1 MTDDEILELLREGR
15 RAQVACHNPD
25 GSIHLVPMS
34 YVVLDGR
41 LTLWTDPA
49 SRKVANLR
57 ADRRVTCLVEV
68 GDEFSEFRAVQLA
81 GEAVIIDDPEDS
93 RRVGEALFA
102 RSLGELNDDMRAYV
116 ASLVPER
123 VGVAVEAQR
132 VVSWD
137 HRKLAGARPDQVGR

>member
-1 MTDDEILELLREGR
+1 MTDDEILDLLREGR

-34 YVVLDGR
+34 YVMMDGR
-41 LTLWTDPA
+41 LTLWTDPS

-57 ADRRVTCLVEV
+57 ADPRVTCLVEV

-81 GEAVIIDDPEDS
+81 GQAVIIDDPEGS
-93 RRVGEALFA
+93 RRVGEALFG

-123 VGVAVEAQR
+123 VGVAVDVHR